1 MALVYF
7 DTSALV
13 KLLVLETGSPLAVAL
28 WERADAVVTSRI
40 ADVEVKSVLAAAER
54 IGRIDAAPAAAA
66 RDRWTELWPG
76 LHKVEV
82 TAALADHAADLAD
95 RRPLARWRRPSLGVG
110 PVVARCQPR
119 CCRMGQAALER
130 RSRRRA
136 DRIAARAGLTSG

>member
-28 WERADAVVTSRI
+28 WERADAVITSRI

-66 RDRWTELWPG
+66 RDRWKELWPG

-82 TAALADHAADLAD
+82 TAALSEHAADLAD
-95 RRPLARWRRPSLGVG
+95 RRPLRAGDALHLASALLLRDAN
-110 PVVARCQPR
+110 PVVAAWDKRV
-119 CCRMGQAALER
+119 
-130 RSRRRA
+130 ST
-136 DRIAARAGLTSG
+136 AARAEGLTVLPPALA

>member
-1 MALVYF
+1 MSIVYF
-7 DTSALV
+7 DSSALV

-76 LHKVEV
+76 LIKVEV
-82 TAALADHAADLAD
+82 TAAITEHASHLAD
-95 RRPLARWRRPSLGVG
+95 RRPL
-110 PVVARCQPR
+110 
-119 CCRMGQAALER
+119 
-130 RSRRRA
+130 
-136 DRIAARAGLTSG
+136 RAGDALHLASALLFRDANPVLAVWDRRLAAAGRAEGLTVLPPALA

>member
-54 IGRIDAAPAAAA
+54 IGRIDAALAAAA

-76 LHKVEV
+76 LAKVEV
-82 TAALADHAADLAD
+82 TATLADHAADLAD
-95 RRPLARWRRPSLGVG
+95 RRPLRAGDALHLASALLLRDAN
-110 PVVARCQPR
+110 PVVAVWDKR
-119 CCRMGQAALER
+119 L
-130 RSRRRA
+130 SS
-136 DRIAARAGLTSG
+136 AARAEGLTVLPPALA